1 MWELERKLSAE
12 ELMLL
17 NCVGEDSWE
26 YLGRPGNPP
35 VHPKG
40 NQSWIFIGR
49 TDAEVETPILWSPD
63 MKNWL
68 IWKDPDAGKDWRQ
81 EEKGTTEDE
90 MVRWHH
96 WRYGHEFEWALGVGD
111 GQGGLVCC
119 SPWGCKELDTT
130 VWLNWTELNWLF
142 NLLQLGIVYPWQV
155 WLDMLEDYRAI
166 ILQNGPQ
173 ISFIWCF
180 LLTGFRLYIWKVLCE
195 QGNHRC
201 SAVLSM
207 HPVRCYM
214 ILI

>member
-1 MWELERKLSAE
+1 MSLSFSIHSNTLATWCKELTHLK
-12 ELMLL
+12 
-17 NCVGEDSWE
+17 
-26 YLGRPGNPP
+26 
-35 VHPKG
+35 
-40 NQSWIFIGR
+40 
-49 TDAEVETPILWSPD
+49 
-63 MKNWL
+63 
-68 IWKDPDAGKDWRQ
+68 KDPDAGKDWRQ

-111 GQGGLVCC
+111 GQGGLACC